1 MSPQKVL
8 LELPPLPSPHDT
20 GQREMTLEGRL
31 RVACT
36 FVSYERQNC
45 NKSLSPEART
55 SARWER
61 AEGRWG
67 KSERDGRGKSGLQG
81 SLATAETHLRRSSK
95 LPLAS
100 GLRAGGDRDGR

>member
-36 FVSYERQNC
+36 FVSYGRQNC
-45 NKSLSPEART
+45 KSLSPEART
-55 SARWER
+55 SASWER
-61 AEGRWG
+61 AEGCWG
-67 KSERDGRGKSGLQG
+67 KSERDGRGRVDFRGAWPRHRPLCKEVPS
-81 SLATAETHLRRSSK
+81 SL
-95 LPLAS
+95 
-100 GLRAGGDRDGR
+100 